1 MKDLKEKIL
10 KGMPKP
16 HLRVFLFRHGEVER
30 AKDMRMNGHID
41 VRLSNRGER
50 QMLNAARALA
60 KRPISAVYSSDL
72 YRAKRGGEITAKLTG
87 RKLKINPALREMNFG
102 ELEGLAWKEAVAKM
116 GGDVARLLNWKD
128 NRFPGGENLIDFS
141 KRVMPVYKKIIAR
154 ESGELALFAHG
165 GTNRIII
172 YSEFN
177 LGLDNFFMFEQSFA
191 CVNIIDY
198 YEMGMKVLRL
208 LNGGAHCIKNF
219 KAI

>member
-16 HLRVFLFRHGEVER
+16 HLRVFLFRHGEVLN

-41 VRLSNRGER
+41 VRLSKKGEK
-50 QMLNAARALA
+50 QMVAAAKALA

-72 YRAKRGGEITAKLTG
+72 YRAKRGGELTARLTG

-102 ELEGLAWKEAVAKM
+102 ELEGLAWKEAVEKM
-116 GGDVARLLNWKD
+116 GGQVEKLLNWKD
-128 NRFPGGENLIDFS
+128 NRFPGGENLIDFQ

-165 GTNRIII
+165 GANRIII

-177 LGLDNFFMFEQSFA
+177 LGLDNFFMFEQSYG

>member
-10 KGMPKP
+10 NGMPKP
-16 HLRVFLFRHGEVER
+16 RVRVFLFRHGEVER

-41 VRLSNRGER
+41 VRLSKKGEA
-50 QMLNAARALA
+50 QMAMAAKTLSV
-60 KRPISAVYSSDL
+60 RPVKAVYSSDL
-72 YRAKRGGEITAKLTG
+72 YRAKRGGEITAKLLDL
-87 RKLKINPALREMNFG
+87 KLKINPALREMNFG

-116 GGDVARLLNWKD
+116 GGDAKKLLNWKD
-128 NRFPGGENLIDFS
+128 NRFPGGENLIDFQ
-141 KRVMPVYKKIIAR
+141 KRVMPVYKKILAR
-154 ESGELALFAHG
+154 ESGELAIFAHG

-177 LGLDNFFMFEQSFA
+177 LGLDNFFMFEQSYA